1 MTNIAVSTH
10 APTIQEL
17 NGALLIPK
25 PRKKPFRVSR
35 ERRERIEAAVDG
47 LLLLLDAIDAD
58 PDLEPST
65 SALTELGVPSGAWD
79 ECENN
84 HDAEHEDGEPSL
96 GWTASNK
103 QLGWPWY
110 GDTDEREYEH
120 DGGESSLGAINDSF
134 NAWCGLL
141 NPDQTRWRST
151 NMDEREDDGDDLEP
165 DGRDLP
171 CDPRDPID
179 QSILPY
185 GGTP

>member
-1 MTNIAVSTH
+1 MTDSATSTI

-47 LLLLLDAIDAD
+47 LLQLLDAIDAD
-58 PDLEPST
+58 PDLEPSM

-79 ECENN
+79 ECEDN

-96 GWTASNK
+96 GWTATNK

-110 GDTDEREYEH
+110 GDTDEREDEH
-120 DGGESSLGAINDSF
+120 DG
-134 NAWCGLL
+134 C
-141 NPDQTRWRST
+141 
-151 NMDEREDDGDDLEP
+151 EP
-165 DGRDLP
+165 DVDNEPNGDEGDFSVGIP
-171 CDPRDPID
+171 AEE
-179 QSILPY
+179 PY
-185 GGTP
+185 FPALRVRTFGVLENGVVTVAVREARP

>member
-1 MTNIAVSTH
+1 MTDIAVSTP

-47 LLLLLDAIDAD
+47 LLQLLDAIDAD
-58 PDLEPST
+58 PDLESST

-79 ECENN
+79 ECEDN

-96 GWTASNK
+96 GWTATNK

-110 GDTDEREYEH
+110 GDTDEREDEH
-120 DGGESSLGAINDSF
+120 DGGEPEPLEANGDEGDHSERSEDEPLFPVPAIRYRAFGVVENGVVTV
-134 NAWCGLL
+134 AI
-141 NPDQTRWRST
+141 
-151 NMDEREDDGDDLEP
+151 REA
-165 DGRDLP
+165 R
-171 CDPRDPID
+171 
-179 QSILPY
+179 
-185 GGTP
+185 T